1 MRAALVLAPIALP
14 LVAAGLIAALGSL
27 GITVGRVGVAA
38 GGWASAASLAA
49 IWIPL
54 RSTQEL
60 GLGSLGFG
68 SSFDVRIDAV
78 AFAFGLMIA
87 IPASILLTLQR
98 NAWQESAIAMLALTA
113 AMAAIEAGGVVL
125 TAIAGGTA
133 ATLALVLLQT
143 ENPTATRPS
152 WAALLAG
159 WLALAWVGVLLQI
172 RGGTAAYAAV
182 PISTITPAIFALL
195 GASALVV
202 SGLFPW
208 RGWPV
213 RLWSRPKLDAAGM
226 IVATLYPLGF
236 YLLVRAYELGDGKY
250 PHPAFN
256 ATLAVIG
263 LFVAFGAAMRA
274 QAAPGRRE
282 FFAQVV
288 SAFGGMALMS
298 IALGTPVGLV
308 AGLVLLATAAALNP
322 CLALLGERVDAAS
335 LIAIA
340 ACAGLP
346 PGIAF
351 GALALSVEST
361 FEAGDFLG
369 LLGIGGIVV
378 WAIWVVASARAAGL
392 PPGEASAADQFPR
405 AAAAIALVT
414 FLAGPALAAFA
425 YGYADPV
432 ASSVMQPVSVFFATR
447 FSVLVTTSTVLPA
460 LTLFAPLLLIALLA
474 YPGLGLASLEPQTRL
489 PLISLSPP
497 DLWIRARAVVMA
509 ARMPEQYRSLVNF
522 RELEL
527 AAANGK
533 PWMWIATLA
542 ALGFAVTR

>member
-1 MRAALVLAPIALP
+1 
-14 LVAAGLIAALGSL
+14 IAALGSL
-27 GITVGRVGVAA
+27 GITVGRIGVAA
-38 GGWASAASLAA
+38 GAWASAVSLAA

-60 GLGSLGFG
+60 ALGQLGFG
-68 SSFDVRIDAV
+68 SSLDVRIDSV
-78 AFAFGLMIA
+78 AFVFGLMIA

-98 NAWQESAIAMLALTA
+98 SSWQESAIAMLALTA
-113 AMAAIEAGGVVL
+113 AMAAIEVGGVVL
-125 TAIAGGTA
+125 TAVAGGTA
-133 ATLALVLLQT
+133 ATLALVLLET
-143 ENPTATRPS
+143 EDPAAPRPS

-172 RGGTAAYAAV
+172 RGGTAVYAAV
-182 PISTITPAIFALL
+182 PISTVTPAIFGLL
-195 GASALVV
+195 GVSALVV

-213 RLWSRPKLDAAGM
+213 RLSPRPKLDAAGV
-226 IVATLYPLGF
+226 IIATLFPLGF

-263 LFVAFGAAMRA
+263 VLVAFGAALRA
-274 QAAPGRRE
+274 QAAPARRE

-288 SAFGGMALMS
+288 SAFGGIALMS
-298 IALGTPVGLV
+298 IGLGTPVGLV
-308 AGLVLLATAAALNP
+308 AGLVLLATAAALNT
-322 CLALLGERVDAAS
+322 CVALLGDGANGAT

-351 GALALSVEST
+351 GALALSIEST

-369 LLGIGGIVV
+369 FVGLSGIVT

-392 PPGEASAADQFPR
+392 PASEASTAERFPR

-414 FLAGPALAAFA
+414 MLAGPALAAFA
-425 YGYADPV
+425 YGFADPV
-432 ASSVMQPVSVFFATR
+432 AASVMQPVTVSFATR
-447 FSVLVTTSTVLPA
+447 FSELVTTSTVLPA
-460 LTLFAPLLLIALLA
+460 LTLFAPLLLIALFA
-474 YPGLGLASLEPQTRL
+474 YPGLGLAALELQPR
-489 PLISLSPP
+489 PP
-497 DLWIRARAVVMA
+497 VITLRGPDWWIRARAVVMA

-522 RELEL
+522 QELEK
-527 AAANGK
+527 AAASGK
-533 PWMWIATLA
+533 PWLWIATLA